1 MRNFVFFSFVLLCA
15 HAPIQA
21 EELLPLSLKMSQ
33 QVAVEVGT
41 SEVAVVAE
49 PEQAEVP
56 ELPVEEPVAPE
67 ELAAAAAPLAVF
79 QMSGY
84 LELGV
89 MQHQLTQNYPNW
101 NGQFVRGFLRT
112 AVDTAW
118 QLEILGSSQFGDSGT
133 LLVLGNTYDIN
144 ENWYTTNSIAS
155 SRGGFF
161 LSQLKLDSA
170 INRIWLDGRNLVTS
184 VGLGVVQAKDE
195 HSDLSVM
202 LSGAYHFSEP
212 WVLEGGIRFNQ
223 SNPGGVASTGKYAAL
238 TYGRDQASI
247 VSLRY
252 GFGTEAY
259 QTLGTN
265 VQISNFASDVYT
277 LTWRKWLRPKQ
288 GVQLRLEAYKN
299 PNYSRNGVE
308 VSVFQE
314 F

>member
-1 MRNFVFFSFVLLCA
+1 MRNSVFVSLILLLA
-15 HAPIQA
+15 NTPIRA
-21 EELLPLSLKMSQ
+21 EELLPLSLKMSPQ
-33 QVAVEVGT
+33 LALGILA
-41 SEVAVVAE
+41 SETAEIAE
-49 PEQAEVP
+49 PEQ
-56 ELPVEEPVAPE
+56 PVVEPVAPE
-67 ELAAAAAPLAVF
+67 ELAVAAAPLAVF

-84 LELGV
+84 LELGL

-184 VGLGVVQAKDE
+184 LGLGAVQAKDE
-195 HSDLSVM
+195 HRDLSVM
-202 LSGAYHFSEP
+202 LSAAYHFSEP

-238 TYGRDQASI
+238 TYGRDQESI
-247 VSLRY
+247 ASLRY

-259 QTLGTN
+259 QTLGGN

-277 LTWRKWLRPKQ
+277 LTWRQWLRPKQ

>member
-1 MRNFVFFSFVLLCA
+1 MRNSVFVSLILLLA

-21 EELLPLSLKMSQ
+21 EELLPLSLKMSPQ
-33 QVAVEVGT
+33 LGEEVGT

-277 LTWRKWLRPKQ
+277 LTWRKWLRPKL